1 VVEGGANQQKGKIMK
16 ETNLI
21 ESLVKAQSEMTHAQL
36 DQINPQWKSRFASLK
51 STIDAIK
58 PALNANGIFFMQVS
72 HPHVNGVGIETVF
85 CKADE
90 KLSTGVV
97 MVPVDKSNAQGL
109 GSSLTYAKRYSL
121 ALACGISSSE
131 DDDGNAAADNPPPPM
146 DIKTIHSTGR
156 KPQSVVATV
165 IQEEGIVVD
174 AEKCKEYVDG
184 LIKAVNKND
193 VVGLKQLVDELS
205 KDSEM
210 KISVWAKLPSPVRSF
225 IRKQEK

>member
-1 VVEGGANQQKGKIMK
+1 MK

-51 STIDAIK
+51 STIDAVK
-58 PALNANGIFFMQVS
+58 PALNNNGIFFMQVS

-131 DDDGNAAADNPPPPM
+131 DDDGNAAAANPPPPN
-146 DIKTIHSTGR
+146 STGR
-156 KPQSVVATV
+156 KPQSVTRQV
-165 IQEEGIVVD
+165 IEQEGIVVD
-174 AEKCKEYVDG
+174 EPKRDAYVTQLVAKVTDADTG
-184 LIKAVNKND
+184 GV
-193 VVGLKQLVDELS
+193 QELVDELS
-205 KDSEM
+205 TDSDM
-210 KISVWAKLPSPVRSF
+210 KIAVWAELPSPVRSF
-225 IRKQEK
+225 IKKLGK